1 MLEQLRADGWAEYTG
16 AEFEV
21 IDEAFNGLV
30 LVLQQIVETLKSE
43 HNETFSLF
51 FHGPSDPFLSQKIR
65 KLKHAKLGELEIF
78 LVPVA
83 RDKDGY
89 QYEAVFNLIF

>member
-1 MLEQLRADGWAEYTG
+1 MLEQLSADGWAEYTG
-16 AEFEV
+16 MDFEV
-21 IDEAFNGLV
+21 IDISFNGLI
-30 LVLQQIVETLKSE
+30 LVFQQVVETLKSE

-51 FHGPSDPFLSQKIR
+51 FHGPSDPFLQQGIR

-89 QYEAVFNLIF
+89 QYEAVFNLLF